1 MQKIKRLKKKQR
13 VRFIGIFWKMILPI
27 ILLILGGI
35 LFRTNTR
42 YWNGK
47 DKINV
52 VEQKGD
58 GNVSVKVYDPKLEEM
73 VTLII
78 PGETEVSVSRNLG
91 VLRLKNVWQLG
102 VNEKIGGDLLAQ
114 TVTKNFLFSVFL
126 WRGSDGSTN
135 IPFGDRLLI
144 WIFEKRTKNLQK
156 TEIDLGKSQFVRK
169 LKLSDGEIGYK
180 LPGAI
185 SERLTVYFVD
195 NDFVESP
202 PKVYIKD
209 ATGTFGVSENVGRAI
224 EVMGGKI
231 VTIERAQTDDSDCL
245 VRGKLAKK
253 IDRVFDCKVDKGT
266 SNFDLEIVL
275 GKSFA
280 KRF

>member
-1 MQKIKRLKKKQR
+1 MRKIKRLKMFLL
-13 VRFIGIFWKMILPI
+13 VLLVAVFGIIFKL
-27 ILLILGGI
+27 
-35 LFRTNTR
+35 NTR
-42 YWNGK
+42 YWNGE
-47 DKINV
+47 DKVNV
-52 VEQKGD
+52 VEQNSD
-58 GNVSVKVYDPKLEEM
+58 GGVSVKVYDPKLEEI

-78 PGETEVSVSRNLG
+78 PGETEISVSRNLG
-91 VLRLKNVWQLG
+91 ILRLKNVWQLS
-102 VNEKIGGDLLAQ
+102 VNEKIGGKLLTQ
-114 TVTKNFLFSVFL
+114 TVTKNFLFPVFL
-126 WRGSDGSTN
+126 WKGSDGSTN
-135 IPFGDRLLI
+135 VPFGDRLLI

-169 LKLSDGEIGYK
+169 LKLNDGEIGYK

-195 NDFVESP
+195 NDFLVDS

-209 ATGTFGVSENVGRAI
+209 ATGTFGVSENVGRVI
-224 EVMGGKI
+224 EVMGGKV
-231 VTIERAQTDDSDCL
+231 VTIEKAQGQDSDCT
-245 VRGKLAKK
+245 VWGTLAKK
-253 IDRVFDCKVDKGT
+253 IVRIFDCKVDKRT